1 MLPNHGLDAHSASTT
16 SLLTASLTT
25 AALYFCCG
33 QTAFRLLL
41 RSIRGDFNP
50 VERELLQSPLGLQP
64 RSLCFPSSSRA
75 CWQGLPWLP
84 QRLPAPV
91 WRLGGFLEHPPA
103 PVLLRTT
110 LLLSYSHQPAM
121 PATRQL
127 SEPPLSSPLLS
138 PGSLPPWL
146 LTTNQLYNTQYCE
159 TQTLHNVHV
168 QTPGLYTRVRALRSF
183 ASCLTYFPPWLCRLT
198 ISLHFTYMDSFTIYI
213 IIGTMYFYVIGL
225 LNNQTKDMW
234 GNVLPQ
240 PWRQSMPLP
249 PTSDR
254 WVHAYLS
261 ACAQNWAV

>member
-25 AALYFCCG
+25 AAFLYFCCG

-64 RSLCFPSSSRA
+64 RSLYFPSSSRA

-91 WRLGGFLEHPPA
+91 WRLGGFLEHPQRQCCC
-103 PVLLRTT
+103 VLPSFCPTPTSLPCR
-110 LLLSYSHQPAM
+110 
-121 PATRQL
+121 
-127 SEPPLSSPLLS
+127 PLGSFQSPLF
-138 PGSLPPWL
+138 PPPYSLLAASL
-146 LTTNQLYNTQYCE
+146 LDYSQPISCITLNTAKLRPCIMSMSKLQDC
-159 TQTLHNVHV
+159 TQE
-168 QTPGLYTRVRALRSF
+168 ALRSF